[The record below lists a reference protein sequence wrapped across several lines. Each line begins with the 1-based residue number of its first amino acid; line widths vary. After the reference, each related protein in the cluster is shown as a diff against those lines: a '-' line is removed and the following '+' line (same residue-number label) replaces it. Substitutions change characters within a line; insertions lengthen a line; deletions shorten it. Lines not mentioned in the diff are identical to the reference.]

1 MSLEIPVTGIAGST
15 VYRLHRLPRYE
26 DLVSFLASSA
36 FPTSLRPFLEEHL
49 NGVSGDSDVEAINS
63 YYDSEIDRLINDLP
77 ATSPARVYLGLG
89 RDFETI
95 KRIALEHKESGK
107 EFGEKGLQATLEAAR
122 GKLLYGQDLRTE
134 ILSKE
139 DRITKQTEL
148 FGLISYLEEAY
159 LAVLYR
165 HLSQAGDY
173 FRNVAVAKINT
184 YSFMSAIK
192 RTEKGQ
198 AKDHI
203 MAHVLP
209 IQGVSAITALKT
221 FGFGDIIG
229 EVGSFLEIPG
239 NEISVARIESE
250 LLAREIRTVNKATYH
265 GVADERIVQYAE
277 QLYHLFANVKLAYF
291 QKMFAGSEEE
301 TVLRMIN
308 YTQL

>member
-26 DLVSFLASSA
+26 DLVTFLTSSA
-36 FPTSLRPFLEEHL
+36 FPTSLRPFLDEHL
-49 NGVSGDSDVEAINS
+49 TGVSGDSDIEAINTYFDAEMS
-63 YYDSEIDRLINDLP
+63 RLINDLP
-77 ATSPARVYLGLG
+77 ATSPARVYLALG
-89 RDFETI
+89 KDFETI
-95 KRIALEHKESGK
+95 KRHSLENKEHGK
-107 EFGEKGLQATLEAAR
+107 EFGVKGLMATLDAAR
-122 GKLLYGQDLRTE
+122 SELYYSQEFRSELLA
-134 ILSKE
+134 KE
-139 DRITKQTEL
+139 DRISKSTEL

-159 LAVLYR
+159 LAILYR
-165 HLSQAGDY
+165 QLSQSNDY
-173 FRNVAVAKINT
+173 FRSVAVAKINT

-203 MAHVLP
+203 LAHALP
-209 IQGVSAITALKT
+209 IQGVPAITALKA
-221 FGFGDIIG
+221 FGFGDIVG
-229 EVGSFLEIPG
+229 EIGSFLEIPG
-239 NEISVARIESE
+239 TEISVARIESE
-250 LLAREIRTVNKATYH
+250 LLAREIRTINKATYH

-277 QLYHLFANVKLAYF
+277 QLYHLFANIKLAYF